1 MCENKS
7 ISHCILFINRKNNVN
22 KNKVFKT
29 SLVASSIAFSMVQSN
44 VYAAVDIL
52 DIKLQGQSCEVGFR
66 PITSEEIM
74 PIKSDLVGQ
83 MGPWQITNIAD
94 GYVLMGSG
102 YNGTIKQDRLAGTT
116 WCTYNTPPDHSIP
129 DYAALVLPENDEA
142 HTEWYLVNKKEF
154 YQPLAL
160 LAHYLGFG
168 WAGGT
173 GSKYVGDDMITST
186 DGLGNYDIDADNS
199 GSCEGYRCNERLKMD
214 ISGFEYHIDPETF
227 NAGQITQSDKELI
240 GRRSEVV
247 TNESDLEQQYRVTF
261 KYEKSTNWSKT
272 DTYGLSQKVSTKN
285 KFKWPL
291 VGETELSIEIGANQ
305 SWATTNG
312 DSESKGISNTIVVNV
327 APNTKQEVFMEVF
340 RSSISYPYTFNA
352 ELSYEL
358 ALTGFMRWSGNA
370 LSHHP
375 DDRPT
380 YTANW
385 VIGRNGGNDKSLK
398 YQYEHRNIPATSNEW
413 DWPWLLREYGADNV
427 KSLLGQV
434 LRPIQTKITGEFFA
448 DASFGSDVRFGKTI
462 PLGSRT
468 KRSAEY
474 SLTDEELEQYGIKNF
489 SVEVVPV
496 PKL

>member
-1 MCENKS
+1 M
-7 ISHCILFINRKNNVN
+7 NN
-22 KNKVFKT
+22 NKVVNIT
-29 SLVASSIAFSMVQSN
+29 LVSAAVSLGLFSTNAF
-44 VYAAVDIL
+44 AAVDIL
-52 DIKLQGQSCEVGFR
+52 DIKLQGQSCEMGFS
-66 PITSEEIM
+66 PIAADEVM

-83 MGPWQITNIAD
+83 MGPWQITNLAD

-102 YNGTIKQDRLAGTT
+102 YNGTIKQDRLAATT

-129 DYAALVLPENDEA
+129 NYAPLLLPENDEA
-142 HTEWYLVNKKEF
+142 NTEWRLVNKQEF
-154 YQPLAL
+154 YKPLAL

-173 GSKYVGDDMITST
+173 DSQYVGDDMLTST
-186 DGLGNYDIDADNS
+186 DGLGNYDIDADSS

-214 ISGFEYHIDPETF
+214 ISGFQYHIDPETF
-227 NAGQITQSDKELI
+227 SAGQITQSDKELI

-261 KYEKSTNWSKT
+261 KYDKSTNWSKT

-291 VGETELSIEIGANQ
+291 VGETELSIEIGASQ

-312 DSESKGISNTIVVNV
+312 NSDTKGISNTIVVNV

-340 RSSISYPYTFNA
+340 RSSISYPYSFNA
-352 ELSYEL
+352 QLSYEL

-370 LSHHP
+370 LSYHP
-375 DDRPT
+375 EDRPT

-385 VIGRNGGNDKSLK
+385 VIGRNGGNENNLK

-413 DWPWLLREYGADNV
+413 DWPWLLRQYGENNV
-427 KSLLGQV
+427 KNLLGEV
-434 LRPIQTKITGEFFA
+434 LRPIQTHITGEFFA
-448 DASFGSDVRFGKTI
+448 DSSFGSDVRFGKTI
-462 PLGSRT
+462 PLDGRT
-468 KRSAEY
+468 KRSTDY
-474 SLTDEELEQYGIKNF
+474 SLTDQELEAYGIKNF
-489 SVEVVPV
+489 TVEVVPV